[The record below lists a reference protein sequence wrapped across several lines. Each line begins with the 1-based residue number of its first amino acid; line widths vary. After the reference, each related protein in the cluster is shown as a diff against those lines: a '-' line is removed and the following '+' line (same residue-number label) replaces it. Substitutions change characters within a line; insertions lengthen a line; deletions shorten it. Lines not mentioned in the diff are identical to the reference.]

1 MLKNQKVEEI
11 EKKYVDFFESL
22 LQSLINFNNIEAS
35 IEQLVLVITFLG
47 GWFEINCSSI
57 FLKIL
62 KLP

>member
-35 IEQLVLVITFLG
+35 VEQLVLVITCLG
-47 GWFEINCSSI
+47 V
-57 FLKIL
+57 
-62 KLP
+62 